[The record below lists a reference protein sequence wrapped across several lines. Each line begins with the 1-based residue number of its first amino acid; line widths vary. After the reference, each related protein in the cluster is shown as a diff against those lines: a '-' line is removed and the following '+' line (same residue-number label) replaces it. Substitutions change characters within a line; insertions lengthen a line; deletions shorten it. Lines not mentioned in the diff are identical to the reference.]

1 MNERRRSL
9 LGMAL
14 LGAVEPL
21 FAAPPS
27 PASTPGVS
35 AAARQAL
42 DAELAAIVND
52 PAMRLASLSVLAIR
66 NGQPVYQQAF
76 GRRFIG
82 PESGSAL
89 PDRPANPDTLY
100 RIASISK
107 MMTALGLMRL
117 VEAGRADLDA
127 DVSNYLGYTVR
138 NPHFPQR
145 PITLRTLMSHT
156 SSLRD
161 DAGYSWQL
169 PVSLKDVLV
178 PGGSLYGEGKM
189 WSDRAGPGDYFTYS
203 NLAWGVIGTVMERIT
218 GERFDLLMDRLLFQP
233 LGIQASYI
241 PAGLAP
247 AALDNLATLY
257 RKRTVDTE
265 IWDPAGPWIPQVD
278 DFSTKPAVL
287 PVGTATAQPGSNATP
302 FSPTGG
308 LRISAPSLG
317 VVMRML
323 MNGGV
328 HGQSRLFQRATLE
341 RMFARQWTHDGRAGI
356 EGNGDTLKG
365 LYHAWGLGNQH
376 FPDRPGMRLVEGG
389 GFDALG
395 HLGEAY
401 GLRSVFAADLARGNG
416 LVVLSGGSSADPD
429 LQVGRHSALARYEE
443 RILDALYQYA
453 IANKLD
459 QQPAS

>member
-27 PASTPGVS
+27 PGGMPGISGSV
-35 AAARQAL
+35 RQAL
-42 DAELAAIVND
+42 DTELAAIAND
-52 PAMRLASLSVLAIR
+52 PSMQLASLSVLAIR
-66 NGQPVYQQAF
+66 AGQPVYQQAF
-76 GRRFIG
+76 GRRYIG
-82 PESGSAL
+82 KESGSAL
-89 PDRPANPDTLY
+89 PDRPATPDTLY

-107 MMTALGLMRL
+107 MMTTLGLMRL
-117 VEAGRADLDA
+117 VEEGRADLEA
-127 DVSNYLGYTVR
+127 DVSGYLGYSVR

-145 PITLRTLMSHT
+145 PITLRSLLTHT

-178 PGGSLYGEGKM
+178 PGGALYGDGKM
-189 WSDRAGPGDYFTYS
+189 WSERAGPGDYFTYC

-218 GERFDLLMDRLLFQP
+218 GERFDLLMERLLFRP
-233 LGIQASYI
+233 LGIQAGYS

-247 AALDNLATLY
+247 GALGNLATLY

-265 IWDPAGPWIPQVD
+265 IWNAAGPWIPQVD
-278 DFSTKPAVL
+278 DYRLTPPVL
-287 PVGTATAQPGSNATP
+287 PVGTATAAPGSNATP

-308 LRISAPSLG
+308 LRISAPAMG

-328 HGQSRLFQRATLE
+328 HGTTRLFQRATLE
-341 RMFARQWTHDGRAGI
+341 RMFARQWTYDGRRGNG
-356 EGNGDTLKG
+356 GNGDTLNG
-365 LYHAWGLGNQH
+365 LYQAWGLGNQH
-376 FPDRPGMRLVEGG
+376 FPDRPGMALVEGG
-389 GFDALG
+389 GFEAVG

-401 GLRSVFAADLARGNG
+401 GLRSVFALDAARGNG
-416 LVVLSGGSSADPD
+416 MVVLTGGSSADPE
-429 LQVGRHSALARYEE
+429 LQQGRHSALARYEE
-443 RILDALYQYA
+443 RILGALHRHA
-453 IANKLD
+453 IVTNIG
-459 QQPAS
+459 QQAAS